1 MLRIIFSLTKK
12 DSLEYDTYR
21 LLLIALVRFSGMG
34 LVVSRFERNSR
45 ASRMKSHGHSPLG
58 SIKDRVDAI
67 GLGHLSVLP
76 HIQYNGT
83 DEPIT
88 FFDLIIDVQS

>member
-1 MLRIIFSLTKK
+1 M
-12 DSLEYDTYR
+12 
-21 LLLIALVRFSGMG
+21 
-34 LVVSRFERNSR
+34 VVPRFEQNGR
-45 ASRMKSHGHSPLG
+45 ASRMKSHGHSPLR

-67 GLGHLSVLP
+67 GLEHLSVLP

-83 DEPIT
+83 GEPIT